1 MAKNLASVK
10 PVKCYGEIDERKLA
24 PDAFENPVP
33 PNFVTPCTLLTTA
46 RYKKL
51 MDVVKAAQADKKA
64 GDAVDANPKG
74 QAEWK
79 EYERR
84 IAELNAAIEAAEKAG
99 ILKNT

>member
-51 MDVVKAAQADKKA
+51 MDVVKAAVADQKA
-64 GDAVDANPKG
+64 GDAIDKNPKST
-74 QAEWK
+74 AAWNDYNTK
-79 EYERR
+79 IHALR
-84 IAELNAAIEAAEKAG
+84 AAIEAAEKAG
-99 ILKNT
+99 AL